1 VRVTPGTVERR
12 IAVIKIEVDMDTCQS
27 YGQCV
32 FEAEDV
38 FQLDDNGKLQYTKE
52 VPDDRL
58 ADIESAMDVC
68 PMQAISF
75 TVS

>member
-1 VRVTPGTVERR
+1 MIT
-12 IAVIKIEVDMDTCQS
+12 IEIDMDKCQH

-32 FEAEDV
+32 FEAEDI
-38 FQLDDNGKLQYTKE
+38 FQLDDDGKINYAKE
-52 VPDDRL
+52 VSDDRKDDVKN
-58 ADIESAMDVC
+58 AVDVC